1 MKGRE
6 HRVHIKNKEN
16 KDKKGKEWKFDDFK
30 IGKSIG
36 KGRFGS
42 VYVAKEKKSSY
53 VVGKSTH
60 GLNAHFKDSGLRL
73 IHSFAYAILN
83 LLFSAENSVQE
94 TDP

>member
-1 MKGRE
+1 MSE
-6 HRVHIKNKEN
+6 NKEN

-53 VVGKSTH
+53 VVGMSTH
-60 GLNAHFKDSGLRL
+60 RSNAHLRVVQRGVRAQN
-73 IHSFAYAILN
+73 FEVR
-83 LLFSAENSVQE
+83 FSAM
-94 TDP
+94 